1 MKQNEKLS
9 KDTIDHISKLALLD
23 LSKEEKDKLG
33 KELQDILSYFKKLDD
48 LDTSNVEPMTHPIE
62 GLKNVFRE
70 DVPWKSLSNEEAL
83 KNAKH
88 KKDGYFKAPR
98 ILKEK

>member
-1 MKQNEKLS
+1 MNQNEELS
-9 KDTIDHISKLALLD
+9 KKTIDHISKLALLD
-23 LSKEEKDKLG
+23 LSEEEKTKLADEVG
-33 KELQDILSYFKKLDD
+33 DILKYFKKLDN
-48 LDTSNVEPMTHPIE
+48 LDTSNVKPLTHPIE

-70 DVPWKSLSNEEAL
+70 DKPWESLSTEEAL
-83 KNAKH
+83 KNARH

>member
-1 MKQNEKLS
+1 MSDKEEFS
-9 KDTIDHISKLALLD
+9 KETIDHISKLALLD
-23 LSKEEKDKLG
+23 LSEDEKEKLSQ
-33 KELQDILSYFKKLDD
+33 ELGDILNYFKKLDD
-48 LDTSNVEPMTHPIE
+48 LDTSNVKPTTHPIE

-70 DVPWKSLSNEEAL
+70 DIPRKSLTIEEAL

-98 ILKEK
+98 ILKE